1 MKTIIITTLF
11 IITIS
16 CIKQN
21 TNYIQIKDEYI
32 DFKTLKHDSFLIKTI
47 YIKNLY
53 SDTIHIDTITTSCE
67 CVTMIRKIKKISP
80 NQKDSIIFKFK
91 SEETGYISRGLSIL
105 FKDRQEPFQI
115 IIEGEII

>member
-1 MKTIIITTLF
+1 MKTIIIMTIF

-21 TNYIQIKDEYI
+21 TNYIQINEEYI
-32 DFKTLKHDSFLIKTI
+32 DFKTLKRDSSLIKTI
-47 YIKNLY
+47 YIKNTY
-53 SDTIHIDTITTSCE
+53 PDTIHVDTITTSCE
-67 CVTMIRKIKKISP
+67 CVTMIRKIKKIP
-80 NQKDSIIFKFK
+80 PHQKDSIIFKFK
-91 SEETGYISRGLSIL
+91 AEETGYISRGLSIL